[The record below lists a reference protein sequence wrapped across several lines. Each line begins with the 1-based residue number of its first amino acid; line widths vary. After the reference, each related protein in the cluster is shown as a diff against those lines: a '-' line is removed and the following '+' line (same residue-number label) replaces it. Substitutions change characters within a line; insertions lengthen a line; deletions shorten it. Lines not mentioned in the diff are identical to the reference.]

1 MDKNRLTRL
10 LDHPETID
18 YQDIIDLEKLVQE
31 YPYFTAAQML
41 LAVGMIRIDHEKAQ
55 QQLQKAAA
63 MAPNRNVL
71 RKLCTQLPDEYV
83 ASAEIIPEKTILI
96 PEIDLGGTSEDLN
109 REVALLEEK
118 KKTLDELMAIIENK
132 ISELENA
139 KKQPKKEEKKLSKAE
154 IIDKFI
160 AENPS
165 ISRPKQ
171 EFFNPISAAQE
182 SIIDQENIV
191 SETLATI
198 YENQGYFEKAISIY
212 EKLKL
217 KYPDLTQC
225 YSTRGLNA
233 VAGVNIANTIN
244 NLFKVVFLSLGTSVG
259 IIVGGLLGAGK
270 LEEAREADR
279 KIILFSVIVSCF
291 VGLVMLSVSGLFPM
305 LFNTNEIARTIAAS
319 LIAVQAI
326 CLPIDAF
333 KNATYFTLRSGGRTF
348 ITFLFDGFSI
358 MALNYPV
365 AYILSRFTDVNVVWI
380 FVSVQ
385 IAGLAKG
392 LLGYVLVKR
401 GVWVRNIVTE

>member
-217 KYPDLTQC
+217 KYPEKSIIFAGRINALKNK
-225 YSTRGLNA
+225 LN
-233 VAGVNIANTIN
+233 N
-244 NLFKVVFLSLGTSVG
+244 
-259 IIVGGLLGAGK
+259 
-270 LEEAREADR
+270 
-279 KIILFSVIVSCF
+279 
-291 VGLVMLSVSGLFPM
+291 
-305 LFNTNEIARTIAAS
+305 
-319 LIAVQAI
+319 
-326 CLPIDAF
+326 
-333 KNATYFTLRSGGRTF
+333 
-348 ITFLFDGFSI
+348 
-358 MALNYPV
+358 
-365 AYILSRFTDVNVVWI
+365 
-380 FVSVQ
+380 
-385 IAGLAKG
+385 
-392 LLGYVLVKR
+392 
-401 GVWVRNIVTE
+401 